1 MKKLIITL
9 GIVCLFMTGC
19 RTEHKL
25 APESSTITPTGYSS
39 EEVQRLSLF
48 YDGSLYL
55 YNATG
60 FDLPKEES
68 WEVLGQVASVNNLEF
83 PTEDFCGTHLNVGQ
97 EIYWEPSEPQKL
109 YVKYDSGFAL
119 FESAVNNKESAEDA
133 SVAAKDLKAGSS
145 KGNPSVVKMDYG
157 TSSIY
162 SKADMDAAIK
172 IIMKE
177 FEAFEGCELHS
188 LSYTSDEESNTA
200 ENIAWM
206 NQCKAK
212 DDPEV
217 FTQCI
222 AFDSSFH
229 SPKTDSGAWNPDE
242 EYTDWYWWLARSDGG
257 EWKLMTYGYA

>member
-1 MKKLIITL
+1 MKKRFITL
-9 GIVCLFMTGC
+9 GLVCLLITGC
-19 RTEHKL
+19 QAAHETIPETTTI
-25 APESSTITPTGYSS
+25 APIDSAH
-39 EEVQRLSLF
+39 EEIET
-48 YDGSLYL
+48 
-55 YNATG
+55 NN
-60 FDLPKEES
+60 EER
-68 WEVLGQVASVNNLEF
+68 
-83 PTEDFCGTHLNVGQ
+83 
-97 EIYWEPSEPQKL
+97 
-109 YVKYDSGFAL
+109 
-119 FESAVNNKESAEDA
+119 AEDA
-133 SVAAKDLKAGSS
+133 LVAAKDLKAGSS

-157 TSSIY
+157 TSSVY
-162 SKADMDAAIK
+162 SKKDMDAAIK

-188 LSYTSDEESNTA
+188 LSYASDEECNTA

-212 DDPEV
+212 DDPEA

-257 EWKLMTYGYA
+257 EWKLMTYGY

>member
-1 MKKLIITL
+1 MKKRFITL
-9 GIVCLFMTGC
+9 GLVCLFMTGC
-19 RTEHKL
+19 QAAHETIPETSMIAHVDSVHEETE
-25 APESSTITPTGYSS
+25 T
-39 EEVQRLSLF
+39 
-48 YDGSLYL
+48 
-55 YNATG
+55 
-60 FDLPKEES
+60 
-68 WEVLGQVASVNNLEF
+68 
-83 PTEDFCGTHLNVGQ
+83 
-97 EIYWEPSEPQKL
+97 
-109 YVKYDSGFAL
+109 
-119 FESAVNNKESAEDA
+119 NNKESAEDA
-133 SVAAKDLKAGSS
+133 SIAANELNIGSS
-145 KGNPSVVKMDYG
+145 KENLSGVKIDYG

-162 SKADMDAAIK
+162 SKEDMDAAIK

-222 AFDSSFH
+222 AFNSSFH

-242 EYTDWYWWLARSDGG
+242 EYTDWSWWLARSDGG
-257 EWKLMTYGYA
+257 EWKLMTYGY

>member
-9 GIVCLFMTGC
+9 GIICVFMSGC
-19 RTEHKL
+19 HAAHETISEAATIAPIDSTHEETETHN
-25 APESSTITPTGYSS
+25 
-39 EEVQRLSLF
+39 EER
-48 YDGSLYL
+48 
-55 YNATG
+55 
-60 FDLPKEES
+60 
-68 WEVLGQVASVNNLEF
+68 
-83 PTEDFCGTHLNVGQ
+83 
-97 EIYWEPSEPQKL
+97 
-109 YVKYDSGFAL
+109 
-119 FESAVNNKESAEDA
+119 AEDA
-133 SVAAKDLKAGSS
+133 SIAAKELNVGSS
-145 KGNPSVVKMDYG
+145 KENLSGVKIDYG

-162 SKADMDAAIK
+162 SKEDMDAAIK

-188 LSYTSDEESNTA
+188 LSYTSDEECNTA
-200 ENIAWM
+200 ENIAWI

-222 AFDSSFH
+222 AFNSSFH

-242 EYTDWYWWLARSDGG
+242 EYTDWSWWLARSDGG